1 MDHTGGPEHNTQFKK
16 TELKSF
22 LSNLTTY
29 YEMVPVMQL
38 IYFRGTTALVALH
51 TALTQRVSNPQSWA
65 RDNTAAT
72 TWPCFQDKK
81 FLVIAYWLIALFLC
95 SLWLLH
101 RETDPRNI
109 CRIFSGP
116 WEAPLRCGIVVVAR
130 LKTKLRV
137 PRSANP
143 SHLAGY
149 LQDGGE
155 GSRVRVHYMANHL
168 SNVL

>member
-65 RDNTAAT
+65 RDNTAAPRQRDHVFRT
-72 TWPCFQDKK
+72 KSFWLLPIGLLHYSCVRCDYSIEKPTPETFVEY
-81 FLVIAYWLIALFLC
+81 FLVPEKLYY
-95 SLWLLH
+95 
-101 RETDPRNI
+101 
-109 CRIFSGP
+109 
-116 WEAPLRCGIVVVAR
+116 VVA
-130 LKTKLRV
+130 LSL
-137 PRSANP
+137 
-143 SHLAGY
+143 
-149 LQDGGE
+149 LQG
-155 GSRVRVHYMANHL
+155 
-168 SNVL
+168 